1 MYNPSYQ
8 SMLKMSEPP
17 MKTSVNSLQ
26 ANYRTHY
33 AIFSPET
40 APLCWCLK
48 ATADNFNVLA
58 ALNFP
63 TRKRFSDRPTQDWE
77 MTLVKS

>member
-17 MKTSVNSLQ
+17 VKTSVNSLQ

-33 AIFSPET
+33 AMFSPET

-58 ALNFP
+58 VLNSLQENVFQIGQLK
-63 TRKRFSDRPTQDWE
+63 TGK
-77 MTLVKS
+77 

>member
-17 MKTSVNSLQ
+17 VKTSVNSLQ
-26 ANYRTHY
+26 ANYRTDY
-33 AIFSPET
+33 AMFSPET

-48 ATADNFNVLA
+48 ATADNFNVLTV
-58 ALNFP
+58 LNSLQENVFQIGQLK
-63 TRKRFSDRPTQDWE
+63 TGK
-77 MTLVKS
+77 